1 MRYKKGIILAAG
13 KGTRLAPATKVI
25 PKPLLPVF
33 DKPAIYYALA
43 TLMSA
48 GVKKVL
54 FISRKEDLKFFK
66 KIFGNG
72 KQLGMKFSF
81 TVQKKQ
87 IGIPD
92 AMNVGSRFIGKDS
105 FILALADNIF
115 LGKSFKKTLL
125 SIQRL
130 KSGAAIVSVKTSNPS
145 KSAVIETDRNG
156 AIKSIIEKPKKPK
169 SKNTIPGLYFY
180 DKNSIEYAKQLKPSK
195 RGELEIV
202 DIHQRYLKE
211 NKLKVFPLKNDVK
224 WFDTGDAEEML
235 VASNFISKFQNQSKK
250 LIGAIELIALENKWI
265 SKKQFSKL
273 IQSIPN
279 SNYKDSLKKK
289 LK

>member
-13 KGTRLAPATKVI
+13 KGTRLAPTTKVTS
-25 PKPLLPVF
+25 KPLLPIF
-33 DKPAIYYALA
+33 DKPTIYYALS
-43 TLMSA
+43 TLMAA
-48 GVKKVL
+48 GVKQVL
-54 FISRKEDLKFFK
+54 FISRNEDLKAFK
-66 KIFGNG
+66 KMLGKG

-81 TVQKKQ
+81 AVQKKQ

-92 AMNVGSRFIGKDS
+92 AMLVGSRFIGKDP

-115 LGKSFKKTLL
+115 VGRSFKKTLL
-125 SIQRL
+125 SIQKL
-130 KSGAAIVSVKTSNPS
+130 KSGGALVSVKSNNPS
-145 KSAVIETDRNG
+145 KSGVIETNRKG
-156 AIKSIIEKPKKPK
+156 VIKSIVEKPKKPK
-169 SKNTIPGLYFY
+169 SKDIIPGLYFY
-180 DKNSIEYAKQLKPSK
+180 DKNSVQYAKKLKPSK

-202 DIHQRYLKE
+202 DIHQYYLKE
-211 NKLKVFPLKNDVK
+211 KQLKVFPLKNDVK

-235 VASNFISKFQNQSKK
+235 TASNFISKYQNQRKR
-250 LIGAIELIALENKWI
+250 LIGSIELVALENKWI

-273 IQSIPN
+273 IQNIPN

>member
-13 KGTRLAPATKVI
+13 KGTRLAPTTKVTS
-25 PKPLLPVF
+25 KSLLPIF
-33 DKPAIYYALA
+33 DKPTIYYALS
-43 TLMSA
+43 TLMAA
-48 GVKKVL
+48 GVKQVL
-54 FISRKEDLKFFK
+54 FISRKEDLKSFK

-81 TVQKKQ
+81 AVQKKP

-92 AMNVGSRFIGKDS
+92 AMLVGSRFIGKDT

-115 LGKSFKKTLL
+115 VGRSFKKTLL
-125 SIQRL
+125 SIQKL
-130 KSGAAIVSVKTSNPS
+130 KSGAALVSVKSNNPS
-145 KSAVIETDRNG
+145 KSGVIETNRKG
-156 AIKSIIEKPKKPK
+156 VIKSIVEKPKKPK
-169 SKNTIPGLYFY
+169 SKDTIPGLYFY
-180 DKNSIEYAKQLKPSK
+180 DKNSVQYAKKLKPSK

-202 DIHQRYLKE
+202 DIHQNYLKE
-211 NKLKVFPLKNDVK
+211 NQLKVFPLKNDVK

-235 VASNFISKFQNQSKK
+235 TASNFISKYQNQRKR
-250 LIGAIELIALENKWI
+250 LIGSIELIALENKWI
-265 SKKQFSKL
+265 TKKQFSKL
-273 IQSIPN
+273 IQNIPN

>member
-13 KGTRLAPATKVI
+13 KGTRLAPTTKVTS
-25 PKPLLPVF
+25 KSLLPIF
-33 DKPAIYYALA
+33 DKPTIYYALS
-43 TLMSA
+43 TLMAA
-48 GVKKVL
+48 GVKQVL
-54 FISRKEDLKFFK
+54 FISRNEDLKAFK
-66 KIFGNG
+66 KIFGKG

-81 TVQKKQ
+81 AVQKKP

-92 AMNVGSRFIGKDS
+92 AMLVGSRFIGKDP

-115 LGKSFKKTLL
+115 VGKSFKKTLL
-125 SIQRL
+125 SIQKL
-130 KSGAAIVSVKTSNPS
+130 KSGAALVSVKSNNPS
-145 KSAVIETDRNG
+145 KSGVIETNRKG
-156 AIKSIIEKPKKPK
+156 VIKSIVEKPKKPK
-169 SKNTIPGLYFY
+169 SKDTIPGLYFY
-180 DKNSIEYAKQLKPSK
+180 DKNSVQYAKKLKPSK

-202 DIHQRYLKE
+202 DIHQNYLKE
-211 NKLKVFPLKNDVK
+211 NQLKVFPLKNDVK

-235 VASNFISKFQNQSKK
+235 AASNFISKYQNQRKR
-250 LIGAIELIALENKWI
+250 LIGSIELVALENKWI

-273 IQSIPN
+273 IQNIPN

>member
-13 KGTRLAPATKVI
+13 KGTRLAPTTKI
-25 PKPLLPVF
+25 TSKSLLPIF
-33 DKPAIYYALA
+33 DKPAIYYALS
-43 TLMSA
+43 TLMAA
-48 GVKKVL
+48 GVKQVL
-54 FISRKEDLKFFK
+54 FISRKEDLKSFK

-81 TVQKKQ
+81 TVQNKP

-92 AMNVGSRFIGKDS
+92 AMLVGSRFIGKDS

-115 LGKSFKKTLL
+115 VGRSFKKTLL
-125 SIQRL
+125 SIQKL
-130 KSGAAIVSVKTSNPS
+130 KLGAALVSVKTKNPS
-145 KSAVIETDRNG
+145 KSAVIETSRNG
-156 AIKSIIEKPKKPK
+156 VIKSIVEKPKKPK

-180 DKNSIEYAKQLKPSK
+180 DKHSVEYAKKLKPSK

-202 DIHQRYLKE
+202 DIHQDYLK
-211 NKLKVFPLKNDVK
+211 NNQLKVFPLKNDVK

-235 VASNFISKFQNQSKK
+235 AASNFISKYQNQNKK
-250 LIGAIELIALENKWI
+250 LSGSIELTAFENRWI

-273 IQSIPN
+273 IQNIPS
-279 SNYKDSLKKK
+279 SNYKDFLEQK

>member
-1 MRYKKGIILAAG
+1 MRNLYKNLQD
-13 KGTRLAPATKVI
+13 
-25 PKPLLPVF
+25 LLEQKIKLYEKFIQLLNEEWKCVSKYSY
-33 DKPAIYYALA
+33 DDLHTI
-43 TLMSA
+43 
-48 GVKKVL
+48 
-54 FISRKEDLKFFK
+54 ISRKDDLKSFK
-66 KIFGNG
+66 KIFRNG

-81 TVQKKQ
+81 TIQKKP

-92 AMNVGSRFIGKDS
+92 AMLVGSRFIGKDP

-115 LGKSFKKTLL
+115 VGRSFKKTLL
-125 SIQRL
+125 SIQKL
-130 KSGAAIVSVKTSNPS
+130 KSGAALVSIKTKNPS
-145 KSAVIETDRNG
+145 KSAVIETNRNG
-156 AIKSIIEKPKKPK
+156 VIKSIVEKPKKPK

-180 DKNSIEYAKQLKPSK
+180 DKNSVKYAKKLKPSK

-202 DIHQRYLKE
+202 DIHQDYLKE
-211 NKLKVFPLKNDVK
+211 NQLKVFPLENDVK

-235 VASNFISKFQNQSKK
+235 TASNFISKYQNQNKK
-250 LIGAIELIALENKWI
+250 LIGSIELTAFKNGWI

-273 IQSIPN
+273 IQNIPN

>member
-13 KGTRLAPATKVI
+13 KGTRLAPTTKVI
-25 PKPLLPVF
+25 SKSLLPIF
-33 DKPAIYYALA
+33 DKPTIYYALS
-43 TLMSA
+43 TLMAA
-48 GVKKVL
+48 GVKQVL
-54 FISRKEDLKFFK
+54 FISRNEDLKAFK
-66 KIFGNG
+66 KMLGKG

-81 TVQKKQ
+81 AVQKKQ

-92 AMNVGSRFIGKDS
+92 AMLVGSRFIGKDP

-115 LGKSFKKTLL
+115 VGRSFKKTLL
-125 SIQRL
+125 SIQKL
-130 KSGAAIVSVKTSNPS
+130 KSGAALVSVKSNNPS
-145 KSAVIETDRNG
+145 KSGVIETNRKG
-156 AIKSIIEKPKKPK
+156 VIKSIVEKPKKPK
-169 SKNTIPGLYFY
+169 SKDTIPGLYFY
-180 DKNSIEYAKQLKPSK
+180 DKNSVQYAKKLKPSK

-202 DIHQRYLKE
+202 DIHQYYLKE
-211 NKLKVFPLKNDVK
+211 KQLKVFPLKNDVK

-235 VASNFISKFQNQSKK
+235 TASNFISKYQNQRKR
-250 LIGAIELIALENKWI
+250 LIGSIELVALENKWI

-273 IQSIPN
+273 IQNIPN

>member
-13 KGTRLAPATKVI
+13 KGTRLTPSTKAI
-25 PKPLLPVF
+25 PKPLLPIF
-33 DKPAIYYALA
+33 DKPSIYYALS

-54 FISRKEDLKFFK
+54 FISRKEDLKVFK

-72 KQLGMKFSF
+72 NQLGMKFSF

-92 AMNVGSRFIGKDS
+92 AMNIGSRFIEKDS
-105 FILALADNIF
+105 FVLALADNIF
-115 LGKSFKKTLL
+115 VGKSFKKTLS
-125 SIQRL
+125 SIQKL
-130 KSGAAIVSVKTSNPS
+130 KSGAALVSVKTNNPS

-156 AIKSIIEKPKKPK
+156 AIKSIVEKPKKPK

-180 DKNSIEYAKQLKPSK
+180 DKESVRYAKKLKPSK

-224 WFDTGDAEEML
+224 WFDSGDAMEML
-235 VASNFISKFQNQSKK
+235 AASNFISKSQNQSKK
-250 LIGAIELIALENKWI
+250 LIGSIELIALENKWI

>member
-13 KGTRLAPATKVI
+13 KGTRLAPTTKI
-25 PKPLLPVF
+25 LPKPLLPVF
-33 DKPAIYYALA
+33 DKPSIYYALS
-43 TLMSA
+43 TLMIA
-48 GVKKVL
+48 GVRQVL
-54 FISRKEDLKFFK
+54 FISRREDLKSFK

-92 AMNVGSRFIGKDS
+92 AMIVGSRFIGKDS

-115 LGKSFKKTLL
+115 VGKSFKKTLL

-130 KSGAAIVSVKTSNPS
+130 KSGAALVSVKTSNPS

-180 DKNSIEYAKQLKPSK
+180 DKNAVKYAKKNKPSK

-202 DIHQRYLKE
+202 DIHQDYLKE
-211 NKLKVFPLKNDVK
+211 NQLKVFPLKNDVK

-235 VASNFISKFQNQSKK
+235 TASNFISKYQNQNKK
-250 LIGAIELIALENKWI
+250 LAGSIELTAFENRWI
-265 SKKQFSKL
+265 SKKQFRKL
-273 IQSIPN
+273 IQNIPS

-289 LK
+289 IK

>member
-13 KGTRLAPATKVI
+13 KGTRLTPSTKAI
-25 PKPLLPVF
+25 PKPLLPIF
-33 DKPAIYYALA
+33 DKPSIYYALS

-54 FISRKEDLKFFK
+54 FISRKEDLKVFK

-72 KQLGMKFSF
+72 NQLGMKFSF

-92 AMNVGSRFIGKDS
+92 AMNIGSRFIEKDS
-105 FILALADNIF
+105 FVLALADNIF
-115 LGKSFKKTLL
+115 VGKSFKKTLS
-125 SIQRL
+125 SIQKL
-130 KSGAAIVSVKTSNPS
+130 KSGAALVSVKTNNPS

-156 AIKSIIEKPKKPK
+156 AIKSIVEKPKKPK

-180 DKNSIEYAKQLKPSK
+180 DKESVRYAKKLKPSK

-224 WFDTGDAEEML
+224 WFDSGDAEEML
-235 VASNFISKFQNQSKK
+235 AASNFISKSQNQSKK
-250 LIGAIELIALENKWI
+250 LIGSIELIALKNKWI

-273 IQSIPN
+273 IQNIPN

>member
-13 KGTRLAPATKVI
+13 KGTRLAPTTKI
-25 PKPLLPVF
+25 TSKSLLPIF
-33 DKPAIYYALA
+33 DKPTIYYALS
-43 TLMSA
+43 TLMAA
-48 GVKKVL
+48 GVKQVL
-54 FISRKEDLKFFK
+54 FISRKEDLKSFK

-81 TVQKKQ
+81 AVQNKP

-92 AMNVGSRFIGKDS
+92 AMLVGSRFIGKDS

-115 LGKSFKKTLL
+115 VGRSFKKTLL
-125 SIQRL
+125 SIQKL
-130 KSGAAIVSVKTSNPS
+130 KSGAALVSVKTKNPS
-145 KSAVIETDRNG
+145 KSAVIETSRNG
-156 AIKSIIEKPKKPK
+156 VIKSIVEKPKKPK

-180 DKNSIEYAKQLKPSK
+180 DKNSVEYTKKLKPSK

-202 DIHQRYLKE
+202 DIHQDYLK
-211 NKLKVFPLKNDVK
+211 NNQLKVFPLKNDVK

-235 VASNFISKFQNQSKK
+235 AASNFISKYQNQNKK
-250 LIGAIELIALENKWI
+250 LSGSIELTAFENRWI

-273 IQSIPN
+273 IQNIP
-279 SNYKDSLKKK
+279 SSAYKDFLEQK